1 MDPGS
6 PSDVGE
12 GPFVNGLSEVA
23 PLPRERGGVLF
34 DNLSGDEEA
43 TTATDRMQR
52 FVPDDVFPVNR
63 PPSRKKDRVD
73 APVAKRPR
81 GDTARTTKKPP
92 KGVASGSSNQTT
104 AATETCG
111 TSGVAGAAPNPYQ
124 LARPPGAPGS
134 DLLDDRVVGDADEV
148 YDDNERAL
156 SEFIRMHPMLRYA
169 FRTLPPPNNAHFY
182 LTFGALCTGSLRSL
196 DATSDRML
204 NKVAAMI
211 DQSSVETKEV
221 EVATKSHDDCF
232 LRPANV
238 ENGERPCCNG
248 DKCTCRW
255 TAIFRYGEHSDR
267 AFIAREYL
275 LPSQEAEFRR
285 TGELP
290 RTTGKCLLCTRYYT
304 THIYTL
310 ARNSPSFC
318 PNSAIQ
324 IQAFCNKLVC
334 ESPSDDAPSHSSSI
348 GSADGYRASVML
360 FVDEK
365 WADTSSSRNGTSALL
380 WKPTVRFNC
389 SDYEFVVDAD
399 GTPRAIQVNMAVEQR
414 DFGSPPCS

>member
-1 MDPGS
+1 
-6 PSDVGE
+6 
-12 GPFVNGLSEVA
+12 
-23 PLPRERGGVLF
+23 
-34 DNLSGDEEA
+34 
-43 TTATDRMQR
+43 
-52 FVPDDVFPVNR
+52 
-63 PPSRKKDRVD
+63 
-73 APVAKRPR
+73 
-81 GDTARTTKKPP
+81 
-92 KGVASGSSNQTT
+92 
-104 AATETCG
+104 
-111 TSGVAGAAPNPYQ
+111 
-124 LARPPGAPGS
+124 
-134 DLLDDRVVGDADEV
+134 
-148 YDDNERAL
+148 
-156 SEFIRMHPMLRYA
+156 
-169 FRTLPPPNNAHFY
+169 
-182 LTFGALCTGSLRSL
+182 
-196 DATSDRML
+196 ML
-204 NKVAAMI
+204 NKVADMI

-221 EVATKSHDDCF
+221 EVVTKSHDDGF
-232 LRPANV
+232 LRPANA

-267 AFIAREYL
+267 AFVCREYL

-285 TGELP
+285 MGELP
-290 RTTGKCLLCTRYYT
+290 RTPGKCLLCTRYYT

-334 ESPSDDAPSHSSSI
+334 ESPRDDAPSHSSSV
-348 GSADGYRASVML
+348 GAEDGYRASVML

-365 WADTSSSRNGTSALL
+365 WADTSSSRNCTSALL

-389 SDYEFVVDAD
+389 SDYEFVIDGD